1 MRFPLF
7 IPANLDG
14 RFATP
19 GLHIKGSLRAVLCLV
34 RPLASAVSSFPAG
47 PSRTHDGR
55 QRHAL
60 SFSTR
65 TDLRTVPIVPLLS
78 GRMPAPGQPG
88 QKTPPRNGHCHPSRA
103 SVPAG
108 PSVFGPARSHKKK
121 TGIRTSRSR
130 SSYSHDQMLACRFQS
145 DVHGRFEQGFGQCA
159 PHHQT
164 VDQEAGRAVDLQ
176 LFGIVQI
183 LGDYPGRPGPG
194 RARRRGCGGR

>member
-1 MRFPLF
+1 MTSACFSRGHTGFSRNATLVATVNPPALAGGVF
-7 IPANLDG
+7 NPANLDG

-47 PSRTHDGR
+47 PSRTPDGR

-103 SVPAG
+103 SAPAG
-108 PSVFGPARSHKKK
+108 PSR
-121 TGIRTSRSR
+121 
-130 SSYSHDQMLACRFQS
+130 L
-145 DVHGRFEQGFGQCA
+145 
-159 PHHQT
+159 
-164 VDQEAGRAVDLQ
+164 
-176 LFGIVQI
+176 
-183 LGDYPGRPGPG
+183 RPGPKP
-194 RARRRGCGGR
+194 